1 MERLKT
7 FSNLEKET
15 ESYIYLFNVNQN
27 QKFKKQINLTSNK
40 FIYVLFI
47 IILLFNLSYILYQNR
62 IIKYLKE
69 NLNQLEFKLKKMKNI
84 IEINEN
90 NYSKNIGKFKKNEI
104 RIKNLEN
111 ELSQKNFDFKEK
123 EQNYLEIIKI
133 NNKNEYNKILKKKNF
148 TNIFLQKI
156 NEIYKKQG
164 YINLNE
170 LESTLP
176 EGRSWSKMKNKK
188 NEINVGSSLDPNYI
202 LRTMMTT
209 ASLMD
214 SQKNET
220 NLRIHFSVVNNFT
233 SENMLKIY
241 SLREKIRE
249 DVEFNFYNAKRIEK
263 DMKGQAGEKGNGLMA
278 KLLLPQLLNEDIE
291 KLIIIDNGDCIVL
304 RDLTEMYNWNMSNYL
319 YVGIPDPI
327 IGRFGPI
334 SNKPLN
340 IYINTGTYLINVKKV
355 KEEKMYEKFIKN
367 RSNFYNSLIADQ
379 DFINDVAYGRIGYLP
394 IKFGA
399 IPIFVNDN
407 HSDEQPF
414 KTFYESM
421 DYYNKIKNSG
431 IYPYYLRNENDLY
444 YQTYNP
450 YIVHQYSE
458 KWMFGKGMTI
468 YRRIAQYYIK
478 YAGIWN
484 EICSKFSGYC
494 TR

>member
-148 TNIFLQKI
+148 TNIFIQKI

-220 NLRIHFSVVNNFT
+220 KLRLHFAVVDNFT

-241 SLREKIRE
+241 SLREKIKE
-249 DVEFNFYNAKRIEK
+249 NVEFNFYNAKIIEK
-263 DMKGQAGEKGNGLMA
+263 QMNGQAADKGSGLIA
-278 KLLLPQLLNEDIE
+278 KLLLPQLL
-291 KLIIIDNGDCIVL
+291 K
-304 RDLTEMYNWNMSNYL
+304 
-319 YVGIPDPI
+319 
-327 IGRFGPI
+327 
-334 SNKPLN
+334 
-340 IYINTGTYLINVKKV
+340 
-355 KEEKMYEKFIKN
+355 
-367 RSNFYNSLIADQ
+367 
-379 DFINDVAYGRIGYLP
+379 
-394 IKFGA
+394 
-399 IPIFVNDN
+399 
-407 HSDEQPF
+407 
-414 KTFYESM
+414 
-421 DYYNKIKNSG
+421 
-431 IYPYYLRNENDLY
+431 
-444 YQTYNP
+444 
-450 YIVHQYSE
+450 
-458 KWMFGKGMTI
+458 
-468 YRRIAQYYIK
+468 
-478 YAGIWN
+478 
-484 EICSKFSGYC
+484 
-494 TR
+494 